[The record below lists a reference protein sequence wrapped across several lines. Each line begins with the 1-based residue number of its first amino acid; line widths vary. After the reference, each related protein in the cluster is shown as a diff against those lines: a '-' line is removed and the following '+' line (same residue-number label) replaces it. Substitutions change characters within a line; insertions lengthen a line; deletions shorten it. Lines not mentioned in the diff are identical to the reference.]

1 MKKLDLSNVSTRQ
14 KFALIPIICY
24 LHLIDELSKI

>member
-14 KFALIPIICY
+14 KFSLIPTIYY